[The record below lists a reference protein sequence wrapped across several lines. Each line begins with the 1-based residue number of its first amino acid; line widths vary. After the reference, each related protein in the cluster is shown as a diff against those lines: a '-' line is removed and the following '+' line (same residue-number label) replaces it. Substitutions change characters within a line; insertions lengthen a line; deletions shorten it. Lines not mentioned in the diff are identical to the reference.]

1 MGIMGCGGSVAKEVP
16 YGIPMTEKNIVN
28 TWRAG
33 VTIGE
38 GCWERR
44 GHSGET
50 VTNKLQAWTEVT
62 FHEDR
67 TCTATIV
74 DCGNWERYQGSE
86 WKKTPAEYVV
96 VFRGSGT
103 WYMWREGQKLKR
115 GFTCRDDGVKIQ
127 FEKAFNAKGEAI
139 PADTLDVL
147 NDEKGHSGGNAFSFL
162 RWSGGAG
169 CSLTWFWKKHM
180 IDYKTEGDWGTE
192 GDGITWEEIPGTEGD
207 MEQRVMGTSRQQLFP
222 TEVDME
228 NVDSDKY
235 YGGCEYR
242 GEYDS
247 NSKWYYDGDYYA
259 NYRYPPREL
268 GCEHV
273 SAIWTRPLRIGLDG
287 QAIVYGSDGQAV
299 Y

>member
-103 WYMWREGQKLKR
+103 WSFWREGQKLKR

-127 FEKAFNAKGEAI
+127 FEKAFNGKGEAI
-139 PADTLDVL
+139 PADTLDEL
-147 NDEKGHSGGNAFSFL
+147 NDEKNGDAFSFL

-169 CSLTWFWKKHM
+169 CSLTWFWRKHM
-180 IDYKTEGDWGTE
+180 IDAPYKIVPEWGTE
-192 GDGITWEEIPGTEGD
+192 DVYTGK
-207 MEQRVMGTSRQQLFP
+207 SKQQLLP

-228 NVDSDKY
+228 NVDGDKY